1 MLKRISFYLEEND
14 YDKLKELADDMTV
27 LRGIDT
33 SVNDLAKSYVIKT
46 ING

>member
-1 MLKRISFYLEEND
+1 MLKRISFYLEESD

>member
-1 MLKRISFYLEEND
+1 MQKRVSFYLNEDD
-14 YDKLKELADDMTV
+14 YDKLKELADDMTI